1 MLSRPGV
8 TMRSKISAAA
18 LATVLVLGGV
28 ACSDDD
34 GGDEASSVATA
45 ETTTEAGL
53 GAEVCDAVLGVGTAI
68 DGGFNGPP
76 TTGYV
81 ENVLLPAVDAVLA
94 ADVDELTGPA
104 AELQAAAQAV
114 IDGEEFFGLYG
125 EIDVGGNGDETVYGL
140 YGELAAAIQTGCGYE
155 AIDVTAIDYEFEGVP
170 VTLAAG
176 RASFNLTNDGNEGHQ
191 MILFRRND
199 GGIRGSIE
207 DILDLGEEG
216 DGWGYALTTAGSTGP
231 QPGVQPGQTGYLL
244 AELEAGSYATVCF
257 ITGERMVAEFE
268 VT

>member
-1 MLSRPGV
+1 M
-8 TMRSKISAAA
+8 
-18 LATVLVLGGV
+18 
-28 ACSDDD
+28 
-34 GGDEASSVATA
+34 
-45 ETTTEAGL
+45 
-53 GAEVCDAVLGVGTAI
+53 
-68 DGGFNGPP
+68 
-76 TTGYV
+76 
-81 ENVLLPAVDAVLA
+81 
-94 ADVDELTGPA
+94 
-104 AELQAAAQAV
+104 
-114 IDGEEFFGLYG
+114 
-125 EIDVGGNGDETVYGL
+125 
-140 YGELAAAIQTGCGYE
+140 
-155 AIDVTAIDYEFEGVP
+155 TAIDYEFEGVP

-199 GGIRGSIE
+199 GGTRGSIE

>member
-1 MLSRPGV
+1 
-8 TMRSKISAAA
+8 MRSKISAAA

-34 GGDEASSVATA
+34 GGT
-45 ETTTEAGL
+45 
-53 GAEVCDAVLGVGTAI
+53 
-68 DGGFNGPP
+68 
-76 TTGYV
+76 
-81 ENVLLPAVDAVLA
+81 
-94 ADVDELTGPA
+94 
-104 AELQAAAQAV
+104 
-114 IDGEEFFGLYG
+114 
-125 EIDVGGNGDETVYGL
+125 
-140 YGELAAAIQTGCGYE
+140 
-155 AIDVTAIDYEFEGVP
+155 
-170 VTLAAG
+170 
-176 RASFNLTNDGNEGHQ
+176 
-191 MILFRRND
+191 
-199 GGIRGSIE
+199 RGSIE